1 MEHLPFAD
9 SMREEDPVP
18 APQVEND
25 GGAVATPKDHLPGP
39 VDIAHHP
46 LYGNLI
52 RRLNALL
59 AERADLLEKWIGPD
73 DTNDTTQLLRAF
85 IPRDIRALLGGETL
99 AAPSGGPAGGTDRF
113 WMDTSRFNESAESQ
127 LYTRLLDMKRKLTY
141 EVSTIK
147 TWIEDQKPGGNEEE
161 GEDEEESA
169 ESEGSSSDLEGDSE
183 SCEDEGKSGQPGE
196 PEDAKPRWITVHRLY
211 HHDNYNVYNLRNR
224 TDKISHFLDRPLLY
238 TGHSNSL
245 RDLRLEGKHA
255 IPDLE
260 KYLAENPSIE
270 FVHFKDY
277 DGGSY
282 VVSWK
287 EKNTDVTVDSDFHRW
302 IFSSRPFRSRR
313 RKERTPTPPASNVVL
328 SDFPPPEPVRDEVL
342 LVSEA
347 LKGAMAEFENVLPKA
362 VSSMW
367 WKDGLM
373 GAPFLSLYHYRTM
386 LKDKADSVLTT
397 EEQKGG
403 MRVFLEFCDEHL
415 EPEFSEADRLMERGL
430 ISETHWAKLFRPEDI
445 VTAVD
450 DEGQLRGYMC
460 RGYPGIT
467 PGRFETKTS
476 TETYQEFARS
486 SSVLSLSFCSWF
498 FNGQFRLE
506 PETLTIEWP
515 GESSVMRIQ
524 ELRLCPLRFREA
536 ETEDKLRQRGRA
548 FWQLRRRSYV
558 CYDPVDKMASS
569 LNVGGNA
576 FGRCPGVC

>member
-1 MEHLPFAD
+1 
-9 SMREEDPVP
+9 V
-18 APQVEND
+18 
-25 GGAVATPKDHLPGP
+25 
-39 VDIAHHP
+39 
-46 LYGNLI
+46 
-52 RRLNALL
+52 
-59 AERADLLEKWIGPD
+59 
-73 DTNDTTQLLRAF
+73 
-85 IPRDIRALLGGETL
+85 
-99 AAPSGGPAGGTDRF
+99 
-113 WMDTSRFNESAESQ
+113 
-127 LYTRLLDMKRKLTY
+127 KRKLAY

-147 TWIEDQKPGGNEEE
+147 TWIKEQQPSGNEEE

-169 ESEGSSSDLEGDSE
+169 ESEGSDSDSE
-183 SCEDEGKSGQPGE
+183 EDSEGCEDEGKSGQPDE
-196 PEDAKPRWITVHRLY
+196 PEDAKPRWVTVHRLY
-211 HHDNYNVYNLRNR
+211 HHDKYNVYNLSNR

-260 KYLAENPSIE
+260 KYLAENPFIE

-287 EKNTDVTVDSDFHRW
+287 EKTTDVIVDVDFDDW
-302 IFSSRPFRSRR
+302 GYSFRPFRSRR
-313 RKERTPTPPASNVVL
+313 LGERTTTPPASNVVL
-328 SDFPPPEPVRDEVL
+328 SDFPPPEPVREEVR

-362 VSSMW
+362 VSAIW

-373 GAPFLSLYHYRTM
+373 GGPFLPLYHYRTM
-386 LKDKADSVLTT
+386 LKDKADSVLAT

-403 MRVFLEFCDEHL
+403 VRKFLEFCDEHL
-415 EPEFSEADRLMERGL
+415 EPTFSEADRLMERGL
-430 ISETHWAKLFRPEDI
+430 ISEAHWAKLFRPEDV

-467 PGRFETKTS
+467 PGRFETKTESYS
-476 TETYQEFARS
+476 TRVYQEFVRG
-486 SSVLSLSFCSWF
+486 SSVLSLSFCSWVF
-498 FNGQFRLE
+498 DGQFRLQ
-506 PETLTIEWP
+506 PETLIIEWP

-524 ELRLCPLRFREA
+524 DLRLCPLRFGEA

-558 CYDPVDKMASS
+558 CYDLVDKTASS
-569 LNVGGNA
+569 LNVGGDA